1 MYGDEGTELNIVCG
15 TWIKDDDQI
24 VIDMLNASDRKL
36 SVEEISTMTGIPE
49 HKIKSTL
56 SKLTFQRHLYEGR
69 KSYFRDEE
77 IEVEGND

>member
-1 MYGDEGTELNIVCG
+1 MYGDEGTELNIACG

-49 HKIKSTL
+49 RKIKSTV
-56 SKLTFQRHLYEGR
+56 SKLTFQRQLYEER
-69 KSYFRDEE
+69 KSYFRGEE
-77 IEVEGND
+77 IEVEEND